1 MKYKNILNIGL
12 ALVVGLIFAACSQSD
27 DLATAP
33 NAVKMQNG
41 FYVYDVD
48 FNCEAPGYDEGTTRA
63 ISYSWQNN
71 ATLLARFKSGSTYY
85 QGFIIHAADGWHLLS
100 TSDFSSQALSGTC
113 ELYYFQES
121 NGDYLSFNMDTQC
134 FDIYNNGSLVRQTD
148 VAWNAAQIVLTEGTA
163 VYTTTTANYTTT
175 DKYFSLNAT
184 LTPLMWRMRFSGSN
198 GTSITMPGSDNDI
211 RYCSAFNWS
220 TSSVSFTKAAK
231 DVSLTVSGGYTPYI
245 YGEFTSSASNKI
257 TVKNGSDIFTRNLSA
272 SNLQAGTSGYFDV
285 PTASNYSSKGWTKV
299 ASTQEMVLKDMLAKP
314 MGNVNVDL
322 KTASYQTIRDEV
334 AKMYT
339 INDLT
344 SDGQPWLYLSASS
357 NPSCSNMAYQ
367 GVPFYTFAVFSKDD
381 GFTFSYTFK
390 IKKSEA
396 SYNYNNY
403 FNKILQDYKNLGIS
417 MSIVTGSGYL
427 VYYMGTDAASNS
439 YAIHVD
445 EDDDGN
451 YEFYLWAHYYTS
463 GSPGVTNCKFV
474 PNDFLAFTDGCVTDW
489 TVDSK
494 VSKGYFKVYKKTE
507 ISSMSDAAIVAD
519 LKTTD
524 AIPASDLNSNV
535 YYRGGDSYTA
545 NSNYVLC
552 SVGFD
557 SSGKQGE
564 LNKYE
569 FKTRSTT
576 LPMAA
581 LSNMKYNSSYWLYT
595 VTAKNNASS
604 YYLYFNESTG
614 VNNWSSWYLRYR
626 IYFAIQNNELGMGT
640 SNTIYSTWG
649 NMQVSRDESQFSIC
663 TWAIVSGKNLGN
675 PDSYQG
681 YVSSAPSLVMTKEHA
696 APKYDCVRKKDA
708 EELFNQGKLILVKG
722 Y

>member
-12 ALVVGLIFAACSQSD
+12 ALVIGLIFAACSQSD
-27 DLATAP
+27 DLATSP

-48 FNCEAPGYDEGTTRA
+48 FNCEAPSYDVGTTRA
-63 ISYSWQNN
+63 ITYNWQNH

-85 QGFIIHAADGWHLLS
+85 QGFIILEADGWHLLS
-100 TSDFSSQALSGTC
+100 TNDFSSQSLSGTC

-134 FDIYNNGSLVRQTD
+134 FDIYNNGSLVKQTD

-211 RYCSAFNWS
+211 NYCSAFNWS
-220 TSSVSFTKAAK
+220 TSSVSFTKAVK

-245 YGEFTSSASNKI
+245 YGEFKSTASNKI

-272 SNLQAGTSGYFDV
+272 SNLQAGTSGYFDI

-299 ASTQEMVLKDMLAKP
+299 ASAQEMVLKDMLAKP

-334 AKMYT
+334 AKVYT
-339 INDLT
+339 ISDLT
-344 SDGQPWLYLSASS
+344 SDGQPWLFLSASS

-396 SYNYNNY
+396 SYNYTSY
-403 FNKILQDYKNLGIS
+403 FNKMLQDYKNLNIT
-417 MSIVTGSGYL
+417 MTQVTGSDYL
-427 VYYMGTDAASNS
+427 VYYMGKDAASNS
-439 YAIHVD
+439 YSIHVD

-451 YEFYLWAHYYTS
+451 YEFYLWAHYYTNGSS
-463 GSPGVTNCKFV
+463 GATNCKFV
-474 PNDFLAFTDGCVTDW
+474 PNNFLAFTDGCVTDW

-524 AIPASDLNSNV
+524 AIPASNLNSNV
-535 YYRGGDSYTA
+535 YYRGDSYTA

-696 APKYDCVRKKDA
+696 ATKYDCVRKKDA

-722 Y
+722 F